1 MPYPEPGHT
10 AFPSGRKDYHRNVF
24 FCKGVGW
31 YNYVSNTRYSIGK
44 GGTMIARYTRPE
56 MGKLWDLENKYRK
69 WLDVEI
75 AACEAWAELGEIPR
89 DALSSIK
96 KKAMFNVNKI
106 DEIEKVVKHDVIAFL
121 TSVAQSLGPESRFI
135 HKGLTSSDI
144 LDTALALLM
153 REAANVIIQDIIE
166 LMDVLKKQAY
176 KYKETLMIGRS
187 HGVHA
192 EPMTFGIKF
201 ALWYEDMKR
210 NLYRVKR
217 AREAIS
223 VGKLSGAVGT
233 FSNVPPAV
241 EEKVCKKLG
250 LKPEPVATQV
260 VQRDRHAEYL
270 LAFALVAAS
279 VEKIALEIRHLQ
291 RTEVLEA
298 EEPFMAGQKGSSAMP
313 HKRNPIGCENLS
325 GLARLVRSNALAALE
340 NVALWHER
348 DISHSSVER
357 VIIPDS
363 SILTDYMLN
372 RMKAIIDKLHVYPK
386 RMKENMAMSFGLFN
400 SQRVMLALIDKGLDR
415 DYAYDIVQRNAMKSW
430 KTGSQFRKLLSRDAD
445 IKRYLTAKDI
455 DAIFDL
461 KYYLKNTDY
470 IFKRVFGQKR

>member
-1 MPYPEPGHT
+1 M
-10 AFPSGRKDYHRNVF
+10 SF
-24 FCKGVGW
+24 FARG
-31 YNYVSNTRYSIGK
+31 Y
-44 GGTMIARYTRPE
+44 GGTMMFEIYEFHYWRDTMIARYTRPE
-56 MGKLWDLENKYRK
+56 MGKLWDLENKYQK

-89 DALSSIK
+89 DALKSIR
-96 KKAMFNVNKI
+96 KKAIFDVNKI

-153 REAANVIIQDIIE
+153 RDASDIIVRDIIE

-176 KYKETLMIGRS
+176 KYKETPMIGRS
-187 HGVHA
+187 HGIHA
-192 EPMTFGIKF
+192 EPMTFGLKF

-210 NLYRVKR
+210 NLARMKK
-217 AREAIS
+217 ARETIS

-233 FSNVPPAV
+233 FSNIPPAI
-241 EEKVCKKLG
+241 EEKVCKKLD
-250 LKPEPVATQV
+250 LRPEAVATQI

-270 LAFALVAAS
+270 VTLALVAAS
-279 VEKIALEIRHLQ
+279 VEKTAVEIRHLQ

-325 GLARLVRSNALAALE
+325 GLARLVRSNAMAALE
-340 NVALWHER
+340 NIALWHER

-363 SILTDYMLN
+363 SILTDYMLS
-372 RMKAIIDKLHVYPK
+372 RLKGILDKLHVYPK
-386 RMKENMAMSFGLFN
+386 RMKENMLRSYGLFN
-400 SQRVMLALIDKGLDR
+400 SQRVMLALTDKGLNR

-430 KTGSQFRKLLSRDAD
+430 QTGDQFRKILFRDAD
-445 IKRYLTAKDI
+445 IKRYLTAKEIED
-455 DAIFDL
+455 IFDL
-461 KYYLKNTDY
+461 KYYLKNVDY
-470 IFKRVFGQKR
+470 IFRRVFGK

>member
-1 MPYPEPGHT
+1 
-10 AFPSGRKDYHRNVF
+10 
-24 FCKGVGW
+24 
-31 YNYVSNTRYSIGK
+31 
-44 GGTMIARYTRPE
+44 MIARYTRPE
-56 MGKLWDLENKYRK
+56 MGKLWDLENKYHK

-89 DALSSIK
+89 DVLRTIK
-96 KKAMFNVNKI
+96 KKAMFDVNKI
-106 DEIEKVVKHDVIAFL
+106 DEIEQVVKHDVIAFL
-121 TSVAQSLGPESRFI
+121 TSVAQSLGPESRFM

-153 REAANVIIQDIIE
+153 RDASDMIIKDIIE

-187 HGVHA
+187 HGIHA
-192 EPMTFGIKF
+192 EPMTFGLKF

-210 NLYRVKR
+210 NLSRIKK
-217 AREAIS
+217 ARETIS

-233 FSNVPPAV
+233 FSNIPPAI

-250 LKPEPVATQV
+250 LRPEPVATQI

-270 LAFALVAAS
+270 LTLALIAAS
-279 VEKIALEIRHLQ
+279 VEKIAVEIRHLQ

-325 GLARLVRSNALAALE
+325 GLARLVRSNAMAALE
-340 NVALWHER
+340 NIALWHER

-363 SILTDYMLN
+363 SILTDYMLH
-372 RMKAIIDKLHVYPK
+372 RLKGILDKLHVYPK
-386 RMKENMAMSFGLFN
+386 RMKENMLKSYGLFN
-400 SQRVMLALIDKGLDR
+400 SQRVMLALIDKGLNR
-415 DYAYDIVQRNAMKSW
+415 DFAYDIVQRNAMKSW
-430 KTGSQFRKLLSRDAD
+430 QTGSQFRKILFRDTD
-445 IKRYLTAKDI
+445 VKRYLTAKEMED
-455 DAIFDL
+455 IFDL
-461 KYYLKNTDY
+461 KYYLKNVDY
-470 IFKRVFGQKR
+470 IFKRVFG